1 MNSDHFIDLP
11 EPAKP
16 LWEAVQAEVELG
28 VMAPPVGSIF
38 GPQDYSRGLQVIINY
53 LTDQWRMGHDTSGA
67 VHLLKR
73 QKMIAD
79 GSYQQLIG

>member
-1 MNSDHFIDLP
+1 MKPLTNHKTMIDQ
-11 EPAKP
+11 KP
-16 LWEAVQAEVELG
+16 LWEAIQAEIELG

-38 GPQDYSRGLQVIINY
+38 GPQDYARGLQVIIDY
-53 LTDQWRMGHDTSGA
+53 LTEQWKMGYDTAGA

-79 GSYQQLIG
+79 GSYQQLVH

>member
-11 EPAKP
+11 EPTQP
-16 LWEAVQAEVELG
+16 LWEAIQAEVELG
-28 VMAPPVGSIF
+28 VMTPPVGSIF
-38 GPQDYSRGLQVIINY
+38 GPQDYARGLQVIINY
-53 LTDQWRMGHDTSGA
+53 LTDQWQVGHDTSGA
-67 VHLLKR
+67 IHLLKR